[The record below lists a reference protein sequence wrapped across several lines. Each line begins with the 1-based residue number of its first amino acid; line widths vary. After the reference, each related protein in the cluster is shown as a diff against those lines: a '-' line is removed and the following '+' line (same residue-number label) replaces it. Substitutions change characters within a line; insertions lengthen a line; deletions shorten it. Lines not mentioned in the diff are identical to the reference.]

1 MSTGEPELELTR
13 VSFYVPDA
21 PSGAPRTVSD
31 DLAQAHL
38 VQLEDRTL
46 ELDLRPVGADDARC
60 GSTPQRR
67 HYWEEAKALLEGQLP
82 HADKLW
88 RVALFAEH
96 GAMALSRIG
105 GYLGEGDPPV
115 KDVWLDSVL
124 PNRLLAALAGPSA
137 RPSSGAARAEFRIQ
151 AWEAH
156 LDTAVEAAK
165 GRLAP
170 MYPWLPLSVHGE
182 CSSYFLEPLPLDWIH
197 ELQVPELPMGL
208 KAAYLVDPERGTT
221 LRGAAYAQDLR
232 PLAAFWRNTSALG
245 ERAGV
250 GKASCVYLLGAQNLV
265 VMEPTR
271 EGNGLL
277 ITVWYKTTSVPQL
290 LLASRRCLR
299 ALESRQ
305 GPSPHAGPARRDA
318 GGPPE
323 AWPGE
328 AAPGASYVG
337 ILDFKKS
344 LLDSLAELS
353 AP

>member
-13 VSFYVPDA
+13 VSFRA
-21 PSGAPRTVSD
+21 PEAPFEVSRTVSK
-31 DLAQAHL
+31 DLVQAHL
-38 VQLEDRTL
+38 VQGESGTL
-46 ELDLRPVGADDARC
+46 ELDLRPVEVDDARC
-60 GSTPQRR
+60 RSTPHRR
-67 HYWEEAKALLEGQLP
+67 RYWEEAKALLEGQLP

-137 RPSSGAARAEFRIQ
+137 RPASGAARAEFRIQ

-156 LDTAVEAAK
+156 LDAAVEVAR

-170 MYPWLPLSVHGE
+170 MHPWLPLSVHGD
-182 CSSYFLEPLPLDWIH
+182 CSSYFLEPLPLDWIR
-197 ELQVPELPMGL
+197 ELRVPELPTGL
-208 KAAYLVDPERGTT
+208 KAAYLVDPDRGIP
-221 LRGAAYAQDLR
+221 LRGLAYASDLGA
-232 PLAAFWRNTSALG
+232 LAAFWRNTLALG
-245 ERAGV
+245 EGARIGR
-250 GKASCVYLLGAQNLV
+250 ASCVYLLGAQNLV

-271 EGNGLL
+271 EGNALL
-277 ITVWYKTTSVPQL
+277 VTVWYKTTSVSQL

-299 ALESRQ
+299 ALESRRAV
-305 GPSPHAGPARRDA
+305 PSHAAPARRA
-318 GGPPE
+318 PE

-328 AAPGASYVG
+328 AAPGAAYVG

-344 LLDSLAELS
+344 LLESLAELS
-353 AP
+353 TP